1 MRYDHRLIKMR
12 FIPVAMGYYALR
24 QHDVYVHKSQD
35 ESHTYQTDER
45 MRALQEKVIP
55 DACAAKA
62 NTVGQGD
69 TAG

>member
-1 MRYDHRLIKMR
+1 
-12 FIPVAMGYYALR
+12 MGYYALR

>member
-1 MRYDHRLIKMR
+1 MIPAYD
-12 FIPVAMGYYALR
+12 FGPVGEGVTFLPSKGKR
-24 QHDVYVHKSQD
+24 
-35 ESHTYQTDER
+35 ER
-45 MRALQEKVIP
+45 GVMCQEKVIP